1 MSTLSPSSPYRLS
14 SSRLFFPLA
23 CVEAAVMV
31 PLSTWAYLNGAPPGL
46 LGAGHGME
54 MLFGLAPML
63 IAGYLLGPQPPARLW
78 GLTLLWG
85 LGRWQRLF
93 ADAPFTLSGW
103 DLLTGVL
110 LTALLLPR
118 LRHARKWRNRAG
130 LGLVPWL
137 CLTPLLVWWLPPP
150 WPRLPAVITLAA
162 LLAYM
167 GGRIIAPLAAAAWQ
181 QRGEV
186 LRARVQPRLEGL
198 LLIIF
203 GLAWGSAWRYP
214 VLTGLLLSAL
224 GALLLVRLWRWRPWS
239 VPRPDLWLLGQGYG
253 WLALGLSGMGIA
265 LINGDAI
272 TTPLHGITVGA
283 LGSLSCGVMARQAG
297 PRHRGWVPPR
307 RPITA
312 VMMLLSTATVTRWS
326 AATAPAWL
334 LPAAALCWSLAYLT
348 LLLLLLRG
356 RPCPLNTENS
366 L

>member
-1 MSTLSPSSPYRLS
+1 MSTPASFPPRRRPC
-14 SSRLFFPLA
+14 SRLFFSLA

-63 IAGYLLGPQPPARLW
+63 IAGYLLGPQPPARRW

-93 ADAPFTLSGW
+93 ADAPFMLSGW
-103 DLLTGVL
+103 DPLTGVL

-118 LRHARKWRNRAG
+118 LRHARKWRNRVG

-137 CLTPLLVWWLPPP
+137 CLTPLLVWWLPSPR
-150 WPRLPAVITLAA
+150 PRLPAVLTLAA
-162 LLAYM
+162 LLTYM

-181 QRGEV
+181 RQGKE
-186 LRARVQPRLEGL
+186 LHARVQPRLEGL
-198 LLIIF
+198 LLVTF
-203 GLAWGSAWRYP
+203 GLAWGSAWRNP

-224 GALLLVRLWRWRPWS
+224 GTLVLARLWRWRLWS

-253 WLALGLSGMGIA
+253 WLALGLSGMGLA
-265 LINGDAI
+265 LINGHAI

-297 PRHRGWVPPR
+297 PRHRGRVPPH
-307 RPITA
+307 RP
-312 VMMLLSTATVTRWS
+312 VMVVMVLLN
-326 AATAPAWL
+326 AATAARWGAEIAPSWL
-334 LPAAALCWSLAYLT
+334 LPAASLCWSLAYLT
-348 LLLLLLRG
+348 LLLLLHG
-356 RPCPLNTENS
+356 RARPLSMENYP
-366 L
+366 

>member
-1 MSTLSPSSPYRLS
+1 MSTATSSPSRRWPC
-14 SSRLFFPLA
+14 SRLFFSLA
-23 CVEAAVMV
+23 CAEAVVMV
-31 PLSTWAYLNGAPPGL
+31 PLSTWAQLDGGPPGL

-63 IAGYLLGPQPPARLW
+63 IAGYLLGPQTPARLW
-78 GLTLLWG
+78 GLTLPWA

-93 ADAPFTLSGW
+93 ASAPFALSGW
-103 DLLTGVL
+103 DLLTGML
-110 LTALLLPR
+110 LAALLLPR
-118 LRHARKWRNRAG
+118 LRHARKWRNRVG

-137 CLTPLLVWWLPPP
+137 CLAPLLVWWLPPP
-150 WPRLPAVITLAA
+150 WPRLATVIILAA
-162 LLAYM
+162 LLTFM

-214 VLTGLLLSAL
+214 VLTGLLLNAL
-224 GALLLVRLWRWRPWS
+224 GALVLARLWRWRLWS

-253 WLALGLSGMGIA
+253 WLALGLSGIGLA
-265 LINGDAI
+265 LISGHAI

-297 PRHRGWVPPR
+297 PRHRGWVPPH
-307 RPITA
+307 RPMVA
-312 VMMLLSTATVTRWS
+312 VMVLLNAAAAARWG
-326 AATAPAWL
+326 AEIAPSWL
-334 LPAAALCWSLAYLT
+334 LPAASLCWSLAYLT
-348 LLLLLLRG
+348 LLLLLHG
-356 RPCPLNTENS
+356 RPRPLKTENS
-366 L
+366 P